1 MLVEFFLI
9 FFNKMTHKKQS
20 YISHFV
26 RCWHTT
32 VFVRFCLLPAEGDS
46 WQESHSLVW
55 HRY

>member
-9 FFNKMTHKKQS
+9 FFNKMTQKTNS